1 MSEDVDPTETISAP
15 SVATEQARPPRV
27 LGARYLLE
35 ALIASGGM
43 ASVWRA
49 HDEKLARTVAVKV
62 LHSHLADDRDF
73 RERFRREAV
82 AAAKL
87 SHPHIVGVFDT
98 GTDGDQVYL
107 VMEYVPNVT
116 LRDAVAEASRLDV
129 GQAVAI
135 TVKVAR
141 ALDFAHARGL
151 VHRDV
156 KPANILLGE
165 DGAVKIADFGI
176 VKAEEVGEDL
186 TRSGTVLGT
195 AAYVSPEHVLGQP
208 LDGRADQYSLACVL
222 YEALTGRQP
231 FRADTTVAT
240 AAQRLDA
247 DPLPA
252 RSLRPELP
260 RRLDQALL
268 RALARSPHDRFPT
281 IGAFADALYPWAD
294 EETEPLAVASPFD
307 PVTDG
312 MAADARASD
321 GAEVDDQ
328 RRSSFLSSEGRW
340 IGPVLVLLA
349 LAAVLVGVGMA
360 AGVIEPQTVP
370 NLFAQNQEVP
380 DDVATPAPLGIAR
393 LATFDPPAEGGDGAE
408 HNDRLAALTDD
419 DPATVW
425 RTDRYANAE
434 FGGLKTGVGLV
445 LDLGAPTT
453 VTQLELLTPT
463 PGISYEVY
471 VADEPSLDSLAS
483 WQRIGTV
490 TDAQSGSE
498 LDLDGAETRWL
509 LVRFVAPLQPDGSGY
524 VAAVAELGV
533 RGR

>member
-15 SVATEQARPPRV
+15 SVATDEARPPRV
-27 LGARYLLE
+27 LGGRYLLE
-35 ALIASGGM
+35 ARIASGGM

-98 GTDGDQVYL
+98 GADGAQVYL

-116 LRDAVAEASRLDV
+116 LRDALAEAGRLDI

-135 TVKVAR
+135 AVKVAR

-156 KPANILLGE
+156 KPANILLGD

-176 VKAEEVGEDL
+176 VKAEEVGGDL
-186 TRSGTVLGT
+186 TRRGTVLGT
-195 AAYVSPEHVLGQP
+195 AAYVSPEHVLGQA

-222 YEALTGRQP
+222 YEAFTGRQP
-231 FRADTTVAT
+231 FQAETTVAT

-252 RSLRPELP
+252 RSLRSELP

-268 RALARSPHDRFPT
+268 RAMARDPHDRFAT
-281 IGAFADALYPWAD
+281 IGAFADALTPWAQ
-294 EETEPLAVASPFD
+294 EETAPVAASAPFD
-307 PVTDG
+307 PNPATGPVAEG
-312 MAADARASD
+312 ADSD
-321 GAEVDDQ
+321 GDE
-328 RRSSFLSSEGRW
+328 RSSFLSSEGRW

-349 LAAVLVGVGMA
+349 LAAGLGGVGMA
-360 AGVIEPQTVP
+360 ADVIEPQTVP
-370 NLFAQNQEVP
+370 DLFARGQP
-380 DDVATPAPLGIAR
+380 DAEEAATPASLGIAR

-408 HNDRLAALTDD
+408 HNERLPALTDD
-419 DPATVW
+419 DPATAW
-425 RTDRYANAE
+425 RTDRYASAE
-434 FGGLKTGVGLV
+434 FGGLKAGVGLV
-445 LDLGAPTT
+445 LDLGAPAN
-453 VTQLELLTPT
+453 VTALELVTPT
-463 PGISYEVY
+463 PGLSYEVY
-471 VADEPSLDSLAS
+471 VAEEPSLESLAP
-483 WQRIGTV
+483 WEKVGTV
-490 TDAQSGSE
+490 TDAQTTSE
-498 LDLDGAETRWL
+498 LELDRVETRWL
-509 LVRFVAPLQPDGSGY
+509 LVRFVAPLQPDESGH
-524 VAAVAELGV
+524 VAAVSELRV
-533 RGR
+533 RGRQ